1 MRSCKYN
8 IASKKKK
15 KRGGF
20 LFVKI
25 FFFFNKIM
33 NGYSALSGPFNDY
46 FALYDYFDDFVLGG
60 NYQEKQEGK
69 NIEGIN
75 LKIIFWNL

>member
-1 MRSCKYN
+1 
-8 IASKKKK
+8 
-15 KRGGF
+15 
-20 LFVKI
+20 
-25 FFFFNKIM
+25 M
-33 NGYSALSGPFNDY
+33 NGYSALSGPFNGY